1 MNTKMSTGEALFTLF
16 IVVPLSMIFSG
27 FAISMLWDW
36 FIVATFGLKALTIA
50 QAIGLGLVVAY
61 MAVPMRKGDDSWTL
75 GEKIAIAIFKP
86 LIFLGLGWVVHLFM

>member
-1 MNTKMSTGEALFTLF
+1 MDTEMSLGEALFTLF
-16 IVVPLSMIFSG
+16 IIVPLSMIFSG

-50 QAIGLGLVVAY
+50 QAIGMGLLVTYLTVTI
-61 MAVPMRKGDDSWTL
+61 RKGDGSWTL
-75 GEKIAIAIFKP
+75 GEKIAISIFKP